1 MNDYLIATAS
11 TCDIDAGW
19 LNEHNVPF
27 ISYSFI
33 IDDVPYEDDCK
44 EDRLKQGCIHHDL
57 QTEYVG
63 SKQSFRGAGW
73 S

>member
-33 IDDVPYEDDCK
+33 IDDVPYEDD
-44 EDRLKQGCIHHDL
+44 EDAI
-57 QTEYVG
+57 EYV
-63 SKQSFRGAGW
+63 RNELRAA
-73 S
+73 

>member
-27 ISYSFI
+27 ISY
-33 IDDVPYEDDCK
+33 
-44 EDRLKQGCIHHDL
+44 
-57 QTEYVG
+57 
-63 SKQSFRGAGW
+63 
-73 S
+73 

>member
-44 EDRLKQGCIHHDL
+44 EETKQFSPINGVPLLK
-57 QTEYVG
+57 YVL
-63 SKQSFRGAGW
+63 SNPRRK
-73 S
+73 